1 MDNMTNRNGRQTPG
15 RSMGMNDVASPNPAP
30 QTTRSTAKRSSKKGL
45 LTLIG
50 IVVLVVVAAVAAWM
64 LLLKPT
70 GTAAVIDSDKYQAVF
85 FTNGQVYFGKLKSL
99 NPDYMVLTDIYY
111 LQAKTDTNGEGNPQK
126 ASGQDSSN
134 VQLVKLG
141 SEIHGPD
148 DEMVVNKDQILFFE
162 NLKKDSN
169 VSTTIAN
176 YQAQQKKN

>member
-1 MDNMTNRNGRQTPG
+1 MDNASNRNGRQVN
-15 RSMGMNDVASPNPAP
+15 RNVDGMMAPSNKASKPARRP
-30 QTTRSTAKRSSKKGL
+30 ISKGL
-45 LTLIG
+45 VVTLLG
-50 IVVLVVVAAVAAWM
+50 IVAVIVLAVAVWFF
-64 LLLKPT
+64 LVKPSST
-70 GTAAVIDSDKYQAVF
+70 TAVIDGSKYQAVF
-85 FTNGQVYFGKLKSL
+85 FTNGQVYFGKLKTL

-111 LQAKTDTNGEGNPQK
+111 LQAKSDDSKESNPQK
-126 ASGQDSSN
+126 ASTEDSSN

-176 YQAQQKKN
+176 YQAQQKN

>member
-1 MDNMTNRNGRQTPG
+1 MDNMSNRNGR
-15 RSMGMNDVASPNPAP
+15 PAP
-30 QTTRSTAKRSSKKGL
+30 NRNMAMNNQAMPAPSPVKRAEKRGSKKGL

-50 IVVLVVVAAVAAWM
+50 IVGLVIVVALAAW
-64 LLLKPT
+64 LFLVKPSS
-70 GTAAVIDSDKYQAVF
+70 TAGVIDGDKYQAVF

-111 LQAKTDTNGEGNPQK
+111 LQAKSDSNKEGNPQK
-126 ASGQDSSN
+126 ATAEDASN

-162 NLKKDSN
+162 NLKKNSN

-176 YQAQQKKN
+176 YQAQQKN